1 MEISK
6 TKQNKT
12 NETASRL
19 GFQQWSRLYTL
30 FWGGG
35 SNYPKSRITSTPPA
49 TFFMAERRRSEVEE
63 FAPLWFEGGV
73 AEIGKSSR
81 NHRRTMLG
89 FWMTNPRIQK
99 KFMTQQQDISGDSVP
114 LFVFLRFLNCHQLF
128 VGCSSIH
135 PGFQSQT
142 LTSDEL
148 QPVVIRLQVMGW
160 WEWWEIVE

>member
-1 MEISK
+1 M
-6 TKQNKT
+6 KQLPDLVSN
-12 NETASRL
+12 NDL
-19 GFQQWSRLYTL
+19 GYIPF
-30 FWGGG
+30 FWGGRV
-35 SNYPKSRITSTPPA
+35 YLPKITHHLHPPRD
-49 TFFMAERRRSEVEE
+49 FFHGWKAAKRS
-63 FAPLWFEGGV
+63 GGV
-73 AEIGKSSR
+73 CPSLIRGWSSGNREIQSEPSS
-81 NHRRTMLG
+81 HHVG
-89 FWMTNPRIQK
+89 FLKGFK
-99 KFMTQQQDISGDSVP
+99 KKMTQQQDISGDSVP